1 MKNDIEDSFANLFIM
16 ADWYEVLEKGVGLFK
31 RTVSVLML
39 SLLVVSAL
47 ALAVNVQPV
56 TGIGSAHVR
65 ADGSIDS
72 RAAPTRRN
80 TVGAFS
86 VPPQTEWN
94 KTYGGTGGDYAYA
107 LVQTAD
113 GGYALAGSTT
123 SFGAGGGD
131 AWLVKTDASG
141 NMQWNKTYGG
151 PNNDWAYALVQT
163 SDGGYALAGWTASFG
178 AGFYDCW
185 LVKTDASGNMQWNK
199 TYGGTLQDGAY
210 ALVQTADGGYAL
222 AGETQ
227 FFVPNQL
234 DFWLIKTDANGNAL
248 WNKTYGGT
256 GGDYAYALVQ
266 TADGGYALAG
276 GTNSYGAGNGDAWLV
291 KTDSSGNMQW
301 NKAYGGTGWDEAYA
315 LVQTGDSGYALAGYT
330 TSFAIGYFDF
340 WLVKT
345 DANGNALWNK
355 TYGTMGSDKAQALV
369 QTTDGG
375 YALAGWEGF
384 SNESFGAGVFD
395 FWLVKTDSSGNMQ
408 WNKAYGGTGWDEAY
422 ALVQT
427 GDSGYAL
434 AGYTNSSGADLYD
447 FWLVKL
453 GPEVGF
459 HDIASTNVASSKTVV
474 GQGFSAT
481 ISVTVANQGGYTETF
496 NTTAYANTTIIASQ
510 NVTLP
515 AGNSLTV
522 MFTWNTTGLAYG
534 NYTLS
539 AYAWPV
545 PGETDTADNNYTY
558 GLVLVTI
565 MGDVDGNGTVN
576 VLDAIDLSNSFGKS
590 TGQAG
595 FNANA
600 DFDDNGIVNILDA
613 ITLANHYNQHYP

>member
-1 MKNDIEDSFANLFIM
+1 
-16 ADWYEVLEKGVGLFK
+16 
-31 RTVSVLML
+31 
-39 SLLVVSAL
+39 
-47 ALAVNVQPV
+47 
-56 TGIGSAHVR
+56 
-65 ADGSIDS
+65 
-72 RAAPTRRN
+72 
-80 TVGAFS
+80 
-86 VPPQTEWN
+86 
-94 KTYGGTGGDYAYA
+94 
-107 LVQTAD
+107 
-113 GGYALAGSTT
+113 
-123 SFGAGGGD
+123 
-131 AWLVKTDASG
+131 
-141 NMQWNKTYGG
+141 
-151 PNNDWAYALVQT
+151 
-163 SDGGYALAGWTASFG
+163 
-178 AGFYDCW
+178 
-185 LVKTDASGNMQWNK
+185 
-199 TYGGTLQDGAY
+199 
-210 ALVQTADGGYAL
+210 
-222 AGETQ
+222 
-227 FFVPNQL
+227 
-234 DFWLIKTDANGNAL
+234 
-248 WNKTYGGT
+248 
-256 GGDYAYALVQ
+256 
-266 TADGGYALAG
+266 
-276 GTNSYGAGNGDAWLV
+276 
-291 KTDSSGNMQW
+291 MQW